1 MNDAPRN
8 PPVEAGIFMEIQ
20 RFLFDEADLL
30 DRQAYKEWFA
40 LLTDDIS
47 YRITTHVVRNR
58 DDGVQ
63 EHAII
68 DEDIDS
74 LRRRVDQLANP
85 KLTLAENPASLVRRF
100 VSNLRADQG
109 GQPGS
114 FVVETNM
121 LVYRNRPSNNNI
133 EIYAG
138 GRRDVLRRI
147 DGRLYIAERL
157 VRLDQ
162 SVLEGGTLNILL

>member
-1 MNDAPRN
+1 MNDTRRD

-58 DDGVQ
+58 EDGVQ
-63 EHAII
+63 DHAII

-100 VSNLRADQG
+100 VSNVRADQG
-109 GQPGS
+109 GQPDS
-114 FVVETNM
+114 FLVETNM

-138 GRRDVLRRI
+138 GRRDVLRRV